1 MYAHSSNDIYSEDTY
16 RRRRY
21 TAIIDPHVSNIVD
34 VHDFRNLVDDSLE
47 INGLI
52 AKALTVIVL
61 SFFSIAFILY
71 YVSNGETV
79 LHSG

>member
-21 TAIIDPHVSNIVD
+21 TAIIDPHISNIVD
-34 VHDFRNLVDDSLE
+34 VHDLRSLVDDSLE
-47 INGLI
+47 IKGLL

-61 SFFSIAFILY
+61 SFFGIAFISY
-71 YVSNGETV
+71 YVLNGEIV